1 MTQNINGEATLKT
14 LGKIK
19 KFSVEINNDNNRKN
33 YSLFVPFIFAVYQKI
48 NENLHKKSHIL
59 KLKSGLLTPGN

>member
-1 MTQNINGEATLKT
+1 MTQNINGEATSKT

-19 KFSVEINNDNNRKN
+19 KFSVEINVEINNDNNRKN

-59 KLKSGLLTPGN
+59 KLK

>member
-19 KFSVEINNDNNRKN
+19 KFSVEINNDNNPTREICN
-33 YSLFVPFIFAVYQKI
+33 PAAALHLHIF
-48 NENLHKKSHIL
+48 
-59 KLKSGLLTPGN
+59 LT